1 MSTMH
6 AAAFGS
12 FGSPAEEL
20 HDVEVQILEP
30 EAGQVRIKLILSP
43 VHNHDLLLIRGEYGY
58 RPELPMIAGSEG
70 LGTIDKIGPGV
81 TGMRVGE
88 RVAVSDVA
96 GVWADYFVVEA
107 DKIIAIPDK
116 VPDGLA
122 AQLVGMPLSA
132 ITALDELDAKSED
145 WILVNAANGAVGRTI
160 AQIAV
165 GRGLNVANIVNRIGA
180 KQDLEAQGIK
190 NIFVL
195 DDDNAWIDAVRNTI
209 GKARVAGGIDMVSGP
224 MAGQLASLISQ
235 GGKLLSFG
243 AMSGQPMQLNPG
255 DLIFKQISVY
265 GFWNLLEQKQ
275 MPPARRKKLIDEL
288 MRLAVSGQLKLPVS
302 KKFTLDHAA
311 DAAAASAAKRNGKV
325 MISARAAA

>member
-96 GVWADYFVVEA
+96 GVWADYFIVEA

-116 VPDGLA
+116 VPDVLA
-122 AQLVGMPLSA
+122 A
-132 ITALDELDAKSED
+132 
-145 WILVNAANGAVGRTI
+145 
-160 AQIAV
+160 
-165 GRGLNVANIVNRIGA
+165 
-180 KQDLEAQGIK
+180 
-190 NIFVL
+190 
-195 DDDNAWIDAVRNTI
+195 
-209 GKARVAGGIDMVSGP
+209 
-224 MAGQLASLISQ
+224 
-235 GGKLLSFG
+235 
-243 AMSGQPMQLNPG
+243 
-255 DLIFKQISVY
+255 
-265 GFWNLLEQKQ
+265 
-275 MPPARRKKLIDEL
+275 
-288 MRLAVSGQLKLPVS
+288 
-302 KKFTLDHAA
+302 
-311 DAAAASAAKRNGKV
+311 
-325 MISARAAA
+325 